1 MSRGTQHRAVQV
13 GGKGVDIDPDCWNR
27 QKGTGGDLTRR
38 QISMSFFSSFFFYTL
53 FFPKVQK
60 RKKRKTR
67 KKEKKGHKDVK
78 QEGRGEQKE
87 EQAGRKR

>member
-1 MSRGTQHRAVQV
+1 MSGGTQHLQV
-13 GGKGVDIDPDCWNR
+13 GGEEGVDIDPDCWNR

-60 RKKRKTR
+60 RKKEKQER
-67 KKEKKGHKDVK
+67 KK
-78 QEGRGEQKE
+78 
-87 EQAGRKR
+87 KRDTKR